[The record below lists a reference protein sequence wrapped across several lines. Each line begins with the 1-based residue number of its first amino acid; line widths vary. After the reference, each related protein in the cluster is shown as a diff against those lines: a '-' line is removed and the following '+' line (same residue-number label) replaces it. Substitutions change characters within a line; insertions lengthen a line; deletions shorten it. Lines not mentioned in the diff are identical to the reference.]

1 MIDLRVLGILYQI
14 YFSEIFPHFIML
26 NLTVKKKFLS
36 KPENYETLSNIADDP
51 SSMAFEKACDE
62 R

>member
-1 MIDLRVLGILYQI
+1 
-14 YFSEIFPHFIML
+14 ML
-26 NLTVKKKFLS
+26 NFSVKKKFLS